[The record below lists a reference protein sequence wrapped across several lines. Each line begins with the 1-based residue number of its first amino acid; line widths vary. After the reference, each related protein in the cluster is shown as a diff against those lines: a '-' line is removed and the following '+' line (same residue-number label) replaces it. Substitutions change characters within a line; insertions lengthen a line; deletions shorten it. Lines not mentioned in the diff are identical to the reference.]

1 MHSTVPLNRRILVA
15 FLIGDTHTLERA
27 LTGGGP
33 PPPPPILYKVHCRP
47 PPPPRPF
54 LSWCRCR
61 GMFLRNYPRKESHR
75 PFQILI
81 HQERAFDHQMVDLDA

>member
-1 MHSTVPLNRRILVA
+1 MHSTLPLNRRILVA

-27 LTGGGP
+27 L
-33 PPPPPILYKVHCRP
+33 R

-61 GMFLRNYPRKESHR
+61 GMFLCNYSEKESHR
-75 PFQILI
+75 PFQFLI